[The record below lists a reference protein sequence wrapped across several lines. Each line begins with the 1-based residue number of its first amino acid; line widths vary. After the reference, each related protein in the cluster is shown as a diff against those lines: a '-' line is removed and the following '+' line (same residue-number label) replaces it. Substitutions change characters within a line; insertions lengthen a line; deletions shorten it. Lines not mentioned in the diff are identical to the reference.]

1 MMIVTAITVIMM
13 IMTAI
18 TVIMVM
24 IMAAITVIMVMIV
37 AAITVIMVMIMA
49 AMAVILTAVAI
60 LLFRLRHGPGDGIGH
75 LLFHDG
81 GDDILFPHH
90 HENGLIIL
98 HFDVGH
104 QQLAV
109 PGVMLQHGIGI
120 PGVGHQRSH
129 MKTENPPVRGG

>member
-1 MMIVTAITVIMM
+1 MM

-18 TVIMVM
+18 TVIVVM

-37 AAITVIMVMIMA
+37 TAITVIIVMIMAAITVIVMIMV

-60 LLFRLRHGPGDGIGH
+60 LLFRLLHGPGDGIGH

-81 GDDILFPHH
+81 GDDIFFPHH